1 MTKFKHEN
9 IELFHGDCIEGIAKI
24 PDGSIDAIVT
34 DPPYF
39 LGLTHNGQKATLS
52 DLNIALP
59 FYKELFREFK
69 RVLAPSGSVYFFC
82 DWRGY
87 AFYYPLFNQFI
98 GADNMLVWD
107 KGSGCGN
114 FYTYEHELIIFGTN
128 NRRPCWKGARNII
141 REIKSFPS
149 GAKKTNGAKVHPTQ
163 KPVELIEKLITDSTQ
178 EGATILDTF
187 AGSGTTGIACHNTG
201 RKFIGFE
208 IDEEY
213 YNIAV
218 KRMKEAFKC
227 EE

>member
-39 LGLTHNGQKATLS
+39 LGLTHNGQKGTLS
-52 DLNIALP
+52 DLNIAAP

-87 AFYYPLFNQFI
+87 AFYYPLFNQFV

-107 KGSGCGN
+107 KMHGRVARS
-114 FYTYEHELIIFGTN
+114 YWYSHELIIFSGKTLKADISSKSIITGIRGGFAS
-128 NRRPCWKGARNII
+128 RRG
-141 REIKSFPS
+141 E
-149 GAKKTNGAKVHPTQ
+149 KVHPTQ